1 MSDSPTDP
9 ARLYRICPLPL
20 REQLR
25 DTYRVLFFPA
35 LLGIAALLVWRLH
48 APAPIL
54 LGAVLGAAPSLRF
67 GTPARMM
74 ISEGD
79 DARIDVLMLRWKHER
94 DARGWVPRLPRGLY
108 FDSQIVRC
116 ESNAVVGPIITLRKL
131 RSILQPA
138 SKLDA

>member
-1 MSDSPTDP
+1 MSDSPTEP

-48 APAPIL
+48 APAPVLI
-54 LGAVLGAAPSLRF
+54 GAILGAAPSMRL

-74 ISEGD
+74 ICEGD
-79 DARIDVLMLRWKHER
+79 DARIDALMPRW
-94 DARGWVPRLPRGLY
+94 
-108 FDSQIVRC
+108 
-116 ESNAVVGPIITLRKL
+116 
-131 RSILQPA
+131 
-138 SKLDA
+138 